1 MTKKIAVPATLAA
14 VAASAAFALPSGAA
28 TTVKVDDDVFSPKT
42 VTVKSGTTVKW
53 RWVGDDPHNVTVTK
67 GPVKFHSGTQ
77 RKGSYSKKLRRG
89 GTYKIVCTIHP
100 GMAMTL
106 KVR

>member
-1 MTKKIAVPATLAA
+1 MKKLAVAA
-14 VAASAAFALPSGAA
+14 VAVAATVATAIPSTAA
-28 TTVKVDDDVFSPKT
+28 TTVKVDDDVFKPKT
-42 VTVKSGTTVKW
+42 VTVSSGTTVTW
-53 RWVGDDPHNVTVTK
+53 RWVGSDPHNVTVTK
-67 GPVKFHSGTQ
+67 GPVKFHSGTK
-77 RKGSYSKKLRRG
+77 RKGKFSKKLRRG

>member
-1 MTKKIAVPATLAA
+1 MKKLAAAAVVLAAFIATAVPST
-14 VAASAAFALPSGAA
+14 AA
-28 TTVKVDDDVFSPKT
+28 TTVKLGDDFFKPKSL
-42 VTVKSGTTVKW
+42 TVKSGTTVRW
-53 RWVGDDPHNVTVTK
+53 RWTGDDPHNVTVTK
-67 GPVKFHSGTQ
+67 GPVKFHSGTK
-77 RKGSYSKKLRRG
+77 RSGTYSKKLRRG